1 MNISFFV
8 LLFLF
13 GADISHSTVL
23 TAEDVVDD
31 PAGEVGN
38 VAGMPFRRVKA
49 AVFQLDLTGQTAST
63 VFDSVE
69 ESPATK
75 SAKKPKSH
83 SSSSS
88 SGGKSTSTGSSATT
102 AAMKMLMVQQGG
114 DCVLRRLTSSNS
126 TTLQL
131 VCAGISLTT
140 TYFSER
146 PNRRAGT
153 GTTTEFVKQFP
164 TLFASSPPNA
174 AITCSLGGTS
184 VLMVVTLTAAELVGT
199 TPARRLEYT
208 IEQSVSQREASSV
221 AMDTVLPFDNNNNE
235 QATMAWELGAC
246 SLFIDSVRA
255 DRVRAFVRGGGN
267 FLG

>member
-1 MNISFFV
+1 MIQQAKLV
-8 LLFLF
+8 TLP
-13 GADISHSTVL
+13 VC
-23 TAEDVVDD
+23 
-31 PAGEVGN
+31 
-38 VAGMPFRRVKA
+38 R
-49 AVFQLDLTGQTAST
+49 
-63 VFDSVE
+63 SVE
-69 ESPATK
+69 QQPP
-75 SAKKPKSH
+75 KPTSSH
-83 SSSSS
+83 SSSS

-184 VLMVVTLTAAELVGT
+184 SLMVVTLTAAELVGT

-208 IEQSVSQREASSV
+208 IKQSVSQREASSV
-221 AMDTVLPFDNNNNE
+221 AMDTVLHLDNNNNE

-246 SLFIDSVRA
+246 SLFIDSLRGDNVK
-255 DRVRAFVRGGGN
+255 AFVKGGGN